1 MKNKKIEKELNKI
14 NARAYVMLR
23 NLEKV
28 KKDIIRYSVF
38 SSCSVSYNK
47 CEGAIYDLIKEL
59 INISKEVE

>member
-28 KKDIIRYSVF
+28 KRDIN
-38 SSCSVSYNK
+38 SVSYNK
-47 CEGAIYDLIKEL
+47 CENIIYNLIKEL
-59 INISKEVE
+59 INI

>member
-28 KKDIIRYSVF
+28 KRDIN
-38 SSCSVSYNK
+38 SVSYNK
-47 CEGAIYDLIKEL
+47 CENIIYDLIKEL
-59 INISKEVE
+59 ILALPKTI

>member
-1 MKNKKIEKELNKI
+1 MKNKKLEKELNKI

-28 KKDIIRYSVF
+28 KRDIS
-38 SSCSVSYNK
+38 SVSYNK

-59 INISKEVE
+59 INIFKE